1 MCSCDLGHIVSLLY
15 VVFSGF
21 LVCSVMLGLEVSILH
36 AVVETEIN
44 TNYLCLEMSTLALG

>member
-21 LVCSVMLGLEVSILH
+21 LVCSIMLGLEVSILH